1 MKLNTPVTQNEHP
14 VDANANILST
24 TDPSGRITYINDD
37 FIKISGF
44 SREELVGNNHH
55 IVRHPDMP
63 AAVFEQFW
71 QTLKSG
77 NSWMG
82 IVKNRCKNGDYYWVD
97 AFATPIEKNGEIQEL
112 QSVRRKADK
121 QHVARAKQFYEALN
135 TKRSGALLK
144 GISLKQKLI
153 AHTLI
158 PLIFPIIVALVSASV
173 SHIIIA
179 CIVTAFFAVVTLI
192 TFVLNPLSDID
203 KQARSISSDNV
214 ARYIYSGRNDELG
227 SIEIAFKALKA
238 ENAALIGRIHNIA
251 GTLTDSMSS
260 LSSAVYQSEQGIRE
274 QSYQTTH
281 VAVSM
286 EQMSSSVEDVS
297 GHAKASSGQAEK
309 AFTMASLVKQ
319 VVSENVKANELLSR
333 QIEQASMTIKSVS
346 NSSYDIEKMLDVI
359 ITIADKT
366 NLLALN
372 AAIEAA
378 RAGESGRGFAVVADE
393 VRQLA
398 LRTQESITQIRKII
412 DMLQSSVK
420 LTAEEM
426 AQGFE
431 CAKQSM
437 KKSKETAD
445 TLNQLIHAISEMNNA
460 SRQIATAT
468 SEQTSVTSTI
478 RERIVQIKEHLNANQ
493 MSVELSNQVSTKTN
507 KIAIELESLASQFW
521 MKNE

>member
-251 GTLTDSMSS
+251 GTLTDSTSS

-393 VRQLA
+393 ERQLA
-398 LRTQESITQIRKII
+398 YNTLKATEQISAMIVSLQDASRRTVSSMDEAAMQTEKSVSIAACAAESIHRI
-412 DMLQSSVK
+412 SSALV
-420 LTAEEM
+420 L
-426 AQGFE
+426 
-431 CAKQSM
+431 
-437 KKSKETAD
+437 
-445 TLNQLIHAISEMNNA
+445 
-460 SRQIATAT
+460 
-468 SEQTSVTSTI
+468 
-478 RERIVQIKEHLNANQ
+478 
-493 MSVELSNQVSTKTN
+493 
-507 KIAIELESLASQFW
+507 
-521 MKNE
+521 